1 MIKAKRGKKHPKDK
15 VIFVN
20 NHQMT
25 YKELAKICIIFCEN
39 EDNIY
44 PPPQFKGGEMLR
56 EFLNEC
62 MINRTVDNNISVSY
76 THLPSPRDS

>member
-1 MIKAKRGKKHPKDK
+1 MIKVKRGNKHPKDK
-15 VIFVN
+15 IVFVN
-20 NHQMT
+20 NHQIT
-25 YKELAKICIIFCEN
+25 YEELAKICVIFCTN

-62 MINRTVDNNISVSY
+62 MINRTVNEDTLKKYN
-76 THLPSPRDS
+76 L

>member
-1 MIKAKRGKKHPKDK
+1 MIKVKRGNKHREDK
-15 VIFVN
+15 IVFVN

-25 YKELAKICIIFCEN
+25 YEELAKICVIFCTN

-44 PPPQFKGGEMLR
+44 PPPQYKGGEMLR

-62 MINRTVDNNISVSY
+62 MINRTVTKDILKKYN
-76 THLPSPRDS
+76 L

>member
-1 MIKAKRGKKHPKDK
+1 MIKVKRGNKHPKDK
-15 VIFVN
+15 IVFVN

-25 YKELAKICIIFCEN
+25 YEELAKICVIFCTN

-44 PPPQFKGGEMLR
+44 PPPQYKGGEMLI

-62 MINRTVDNNISVSY
+62 MINRTVNKEILKKYN
-76 THLPSPRDS
+76 L

>member
-1 MIKAKRGKKHPKDK
+1 MISVKRGNKHPKDK
-15 VIFVN
+15 IVFIN
-20 NHQMT
+20 DHQIT
-25 YKELAKICIIFCEN
+25 YKELAKICVIFCEN

-62 MINRTVDNNISVSY
+62 MINRTVDENMLIKFQ
-76 THLPSPRDS
+76 LKKWK

>member
-62 MINRTVDNNISVSY
+62 MINRTVDNLSLIHISEPTRPY
-76 THLPSPRDS
+76 

>member
-1 MIKAKRGKKHPKDK
+1 MKIFFLVKNNIKKLN
-15 VIFVN
+15 IL
-20 NHQMT
+20 T
-25 YKELAKICIIFCEN
+25 YKELAKICVIFCEN

-62 MINRTVDNNISVSY
+62 MINRTVDKDILKKYKLNEEKKDI
-76 THLPSPRDS
+76 

>member
-1 MIKAKRGKKHPKDK
+1 MIKVRRGSKHPDDK
-15 VIFVN
+15 IVLIN
-20 NHQMT
+20 DHQLT
-25 YKELAKICIIFCEN
+25 FKELAKICVIFYNN

-62 MINRTVDNNISVSY
+62 MDKHTVNDNIINKYQLNGL
-76 THLPSPRDS
+76 H